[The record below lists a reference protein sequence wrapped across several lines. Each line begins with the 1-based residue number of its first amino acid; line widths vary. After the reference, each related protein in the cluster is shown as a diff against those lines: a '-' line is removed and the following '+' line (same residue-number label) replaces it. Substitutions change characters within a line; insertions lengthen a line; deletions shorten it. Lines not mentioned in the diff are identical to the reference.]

1 MDAHIYR
8 ASIKEIMLVLK
19 TEKMKKNNN
28 ALAQVRGLTLPSREA
43 SLKREAS
50 VSHFWNS
57 NRKLL
62 EDAWAE
68 WEIENKDSL
77 LILDETLLDPRLR
90 QAVKD
95 AWENPKKENAVADLW
110 EEIIP
115 GVYSAQFFDLERL
128 AEFRNYLEAVAH
140 SQIPKRAPYGIQL
153 NRYGIMLDQRSEG
166 HLAAPNFQAFYT
178 DMMDRYMRPIARL
191 LLGTYG
197 YDNQT
202 FGFSIQYNPD
212 KDKDLHAHTDA
223 SSATLNIN
231 INLPDEEFLGS
242 QVDFHDKTTGKMVQT
257 IFEPGK
263 AIIHRGNVPHAT
275 HPITS
280 GQRSNLVVWLYGD
293 RMQIPRASSSSYG
306 SFNNSV
312 STVVASESITARER
326 WTIPDEPKDTFAPF

>member
-1 MDAHIYR
+1 M
-8 ASIKEIMLVLK
+8 K
-19 TEKMKKNNN
+19 TITNTN
-28 ALAQVRGLTLPSREA
+28 ALEQARALTQPTREA
-43 SLKREAS
+43 SLKREPS
-50 VSHFWNS
+50 VSHFWND

-62 EDAWAE
+62 EEAWAT
-68 WEIENKDSL
+68 WEMENKDNL
-77 LILDETLLDPRLR
+77 LIPDESLLDPKLR
-90 QAVKD
+90 KAIND
-95 AWENPKKENAVADLW
+95 AWENPEKENAVADLW

-115 GVYSAQFFDLERL
+115 GVYVAQFFDVERL
-128 AEFRNYLEAVAH
+128 AEFRKYLEDVVN
-140 SQIPKRAPYGIQL
+140 SKIPKRAPYGIQL
-153 NRYGIMLDQRSEG
+153 NRYGMMLDERSEG
-166 HLAAPNFQAFYT
+166 HLAAPSFQAFYN

-223 SSATLNIN
+223 SAATLNIN
-231 INLPDEEFLGS
+231 INLPEEIFTGS
-242 QVDFHDKTTGKMVQT
+242 EVDFYDKASGKTVQT

-293 RMQIPRASSSSYG
+293 QMQIPRGSTSSYG
-306 SFNNSV
+306 NISSN
-312 STVVASESITARER
+312 TIKDVALENVTARQR
-326 WTIPDEPKDTFAPF
+326 WSLPDGPKDTAAPF

>member
-1 MDAHIYR
+1 MSFLVKAFIFDKMF
-8 ASIKEIMLVLK
+8 KE
-19 TEKMKKNNN
+19 MKHNN
-28 ALAQVRGLTLPSREA
+28 ALAQARSLSLPSREA

-50 VSHFWNS
+50 VSHFWNN

-68 WEIENKDSL
+68 WEMENKDSL
-77 LILDETLLDPRLR
+77 LIPDETLLDPKLR
-90 QAVKD
+90 KAIND
-95 AWENPKKENAVADLW
+95 AWENPEKENAVADLW

-115 GVYSAQFFDLERL
+115 GVYVAQFFDLERL
-128 AEFRNYLEAVAH
+128 ADFRKYLEAVVN
-140 SQIPKRAPYGIQL
+140 SEIPRRAPYGIQL
-153 NRYGIMLDQRSEG
+153 NRYGIMLDPRSEG
-166 HLAAPNFQAFYT
+166 HLATPNFQAFYN
-178 DMMDRYMRPIARL
+178 DMMNRYMRPIARL

-223 SSATLNIN
+223 SAATLNIN
-231 INLPDEEFLGS
+231 INLPDEEFTGS
-242 QVDFHDKTTGKMVQT
+242 QVDFHDKSTGKTVQT

-263 AIIHRGNVPHAT
+263 AMIHRGNVPHAT

-293 RMQIPRASSSSYG
+293 RMQIPRGIASSYG
-306 SFNNSV
+306 NIGNSA
-312 STVVASESITARER
+312 SVVDVTENISPRER
-326 WTIPDEPKDTFAPF
+326 WSVPDSPKDTFAPF